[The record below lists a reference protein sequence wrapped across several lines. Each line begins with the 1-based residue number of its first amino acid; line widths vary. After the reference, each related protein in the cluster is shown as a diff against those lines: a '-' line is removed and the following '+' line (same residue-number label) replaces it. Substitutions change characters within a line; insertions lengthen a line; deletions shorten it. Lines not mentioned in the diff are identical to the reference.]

1 MMKMTS
7 RRVDYLY
14 DLMDAA
20 YDAAQ
25 IYEASKTLGHVP
37 LIDRNS
43 RGQESIPMSPH
54 EAVRYNERTVAE
66 RLNSRMKEDFGAR
79 NVMVKG
85 AEKVKTH
92 LMFGL
97 MALFADQLLKL
108 AN

>member
-1 MMKMTS
+1 M
-7 RRVDYLY
+7 
-14 DLMDAA
+14 A
-20 YDAAQ
+20 
-25 IYEASKTLGHVP
+25 
-37 LIDRNS
+37 
-43 RGQESIPMSPH
+43 PH

-66 RLNSRMKEDFGAR
+66 RLNSRIKEDFGAR

-97 MALFADQLLKL
+97 IVLFADQLLKL